1 MAAYSFRMSKIVD
14 RLQQTLREKQMFIS
28 LIKLFDPEDGIE
40 QTQFEGIDGLTLLGE
55 PPFKSR

>member
-1 MAAYSFRMSKIVD
+1 MSKIVD

-40 QTQFEGIDGLTLLGE
+40 QTQLEGIDGLTLLGE